1 MVPVESSAPEDRPG
15 TERDGEMNTGVKI
28 AQTLDCKGLLCP
40 VPIIKL
46 SKAMKAIQVGEVV
59 EMLATDPGSVPDM
72 DAFGRQTGHEIV
84 SRDQQGDVFRFLVRK
99 AK

>member
-1 MVPVESSAPEDRPG
+1 MATDTG
-15 TERDGEMNTGVKI
+15 TNA

-40 VPIIKL
+40 MPIIKL
-46 SKAMKAIQVGEVV
+46 AKAIKTVQVGESI

-72 DAFGRQTGHEIV
+72 AAFEKQTGNKILKSE
-84 SRDQQGDVFRFLVRK
+84 QQGEVYRFLVQR

>member
-1 MVPVESSAPEDRPG
+1 MEAP
-15 TERDGEMNTGVKI
+15 VKI

-40 VPIIKL
+40 LPIIKL
-46 SKAMKAIQVGEVV
+46 SKAIKTIAVGEVL

-72 DAFGRQTGHEIV
+72 EAFQNQTGHEV
-84 SRDQQGDVFRFLVRK
+84 VAKSSAAGVFRFLVRR